1 MMICD
6 ETFYEM
12 RLKGKTPEQIMTVI
26 RGLKREITRLK
37 NIVEHPNYELRSMVI
52 HPTEKVQISM
62 NREYLERAKQALV
75 ETVGSYKPSAAE
87 QKSLDFDN
95 SIPYINKI
103 EFSIGGF
110 FGGYET
116 KTYTIDTDKVRVDV
130 EHSLIPKPSNIG
142 DAEIEEIDKQEFL
155 EAFKDLRIGEWRK
168 KYDTY
173 RFNIAVMDGTQ
184 WHLEIYFSNGHRPVK
199 IHGDNAYPY
208 NFDRLLELFEIENED
223 IGE

>member
-1 MMICD
+1 MMICP

-12 RLKGKTPEQIMTVI
+12 SLKGKMPEQIMTVI
-26 RGLKREITRLK
+26 RGLKQEIGRLK

-52 HPTEKVQISM
+52 HPTEKVQLSM
-62 NREYLERAKQALV
+62 NYEYLERAKQALV
-75 ETVGSYKPSAAE
+75 EAGGIYKPSVVE
-87 QKSLDFDN
+87 QKALDFN
-95 SIPYINKI
+95 KSIPYINKI
-103 EFSIGGF
+103 EFSIGGY

-116 KTYTIDTDKVRVDV
+116 KTYTIDDDKIHVDV
-130 EHSLIPKPSNIG
+130 ERSLILKPSNIG

-155 EAFKDLRIGEWRK
+155 EAFKDLRIGEWRR

-199 IHGDNAYPY
+199 IYGDNAYPY
-208 NFDRLLELFEIENED
+208 NFDRLLELFEIEDGN
-223 IGE
+223 

>member
-1 MMICD
+1 MMICP
-6 ETFYEM
+6 ETFYEL
-12 RLKGKTPEQIMTVI
+12 RLKGKTPEQIMSAI
-26 RGLKREITRLK
+26 RGLKQEIGRLK

-116 KTYTIDTDKVRVDV
+116 KTYTIDIDKVRVDV
-130 EHSLIPKPSNIG
+130 EHSLIPEPSNIG
-142 DAEIEEIDKQEFL
+142 DAKIEEIDKQEFL

-184 WHLEIYFSNGHRPVK
+184 WHLEIYFSNAHRPVK

-208 NFDRLLELFEIENED
+208 NFDRLLELFEIEE
-223 IGE
+223 

>member
-1 MMICD
+1 MMICP

-26 RGLKREITRLK
+26 RGLKREITKLK

-52 HPTEKVQISM
+52 HPTEKVQLSM
-62 NREYLERAKQALV
+62 NYEYLERAKQALA
-75 ETVGSYKPSAAE
+75 EAGGIYKPSVVE
-87 QKSLDFDN
+87 QKALDFN
-95 SIPYINKI
+95 KSIPYINKI
-103 EFSIGGF
+103 EFSIGGY

-116 KTYTIDTDKVRVDV
+116 KTYTIDDDKIHVDV
-130 EHSLIPKPSNIG
+130 EHSLILKPSNIG

-155 EAFKDLRIGEWRK
+155 KAFKDLRIGEWRK

-199 IHGDNAYPY
+199 IYGDNAYPY

-223 IGE
+223 TGE